1 MYAACIFYH
10 LWYMLLADFMNN
22 KEWLLKLE
30 KCLNF
35 QVKILRVLSN
45 IWDQL
50 LWYSLQKYFHI
61 NKYHIL

>member
-1 MYAACIFYH
+1 
-10 LWYMLLADFMNN
+10 MLLADFMNN
-22 KEWLLKLE
+22 KEWLLNLE
-30 KCLNF
+30 KCLDF